1 MPRFSEEFLLFL
13 EDLLAEEKEAFLST
27 IGLGSPSFF
36 RINTL
41 RVDDEKALKLLEEEG
56 FKVLPLEGLPH
67 AYWVL
72 EEPFPLGCSF
82 SHYLGNIYLQDP
94 SSMVPP
100 LVLDPKEGELVLDV
114 ASAPGSKTTQM
125 ASLMGNKGLI
135 LANEPSVKRSKSL
148 SYNLMKLGVINTV
161 VTLLDGNRLGRLY
174 FETFDKVLLDPPC
187 SALGTLKTSLE
198 PLKWWKMKRSE
209 KLSHLQWN
217 LLVSA
222 IKALKPGGIL
232 VYSTCTI
239 VPLENEAL
247 ISKAV
252 KEYGLQIEGIKWDA
266 FKVRPGLKEF
276 RTEKFVEGI
285 ERTIRIYQHEV
296 PGEGF
301 FIAKLRKT
309 QESKPPKERPQLEP
323 LPLVDR
329 WDSKVKSFLD
339 ALVDHFGLP
348 EDLFEGFLFER
359 SKELRLYSLEAK
371 RLSFYKYTHRGLPL
385 ARLEGNFPTL
395 TTVGAQFLSK
405 WATQN
410 VIDLKDPK
418 DLLLFLKH
426 KPLPIEPNRKGQQIV
441 LYKGHPVGWGI
452 ASGGYL
458 KSRAKARKE
467 VRWPFSMNL
476 SLPQKGQGF

>member
-1 MPRFSEEFLLFL
+1 MPQLSEEFLVFL
-13 EDLLAEEKEAFLST
+13 EDLLGEEKGAFLST
-27 IGLGSPSFF
+27 IGLKSPPFF

-41 RVDDEKALKLLEEEG
+41 RTDDEKALKLLEEEG
-56 FKVLPLEGLPH
+56 FKALPLDGLPH
-67 AYWVL
+67 AYSVL

-100 LVLDPKEGELVLDV
+100 LVLEPKEGELVVDV

-135 LANEPSVKRSKSL
+135 LANEVSVKRSKSL
-148 SYNLMKLGVINTV
+148 SYNLMKLGVINAV
-161 VTLLDGNRLGRLY
+161 VTLLDGNRLGKLY

-187 SALGTLKTSLE
+187 SALGTLKTSVE

-247 ISKAV
+247 ISRAV
-252 KEYGLQIEGIKWDA
+252 KEYGLEIEEIRWNA
-266 FKVRPGLKEF
+266 FKARAGLKEF
-276 RTEKFVEGI
+276 RGERFVEGI
-285 ERTIRIYQHEV
+285 ERIIRIYQHEV

-301 FIAKLRKT
+301 FIAKLRKVR
-309 QESKPPKERPQLEP
+309 ENKPPKERPPLEP

-329 WDSKVKSFLD
+329 WDNRVKSFLD
-339 ALVDHFGLP
+339 VLTDHFGLSQ
-348 EDLFEGFLFER
+348 DLFEGFLFER
-359 SKELRLYSLEAK
+359 AKELRIYPLEAK
-371 RLSFYKYTHRGLPL
+371 NMSFYKYSHRGLPL
-385 ARLEGNFPTL
+385 VKLEGSFPIL
-395 TTVGAQFLSK
+395 TTWGAQFLSK
-405 WATQN
+405 WATKN

-418 DLLLFLKH
+418 ELLFFLKH
-426 KPLPIEPNRKGQQIV
+426 KPIPLEPNRKGQQIV
-441 LYKGHPVGWGI
+441 LYKGHPVGYGI

-467 VRWPFSMNL
+467 VRWPFCL
-476 SLPQKGQGF
+476 FPPP

>member
-1 MPRFSEEFLLFL
+1 MPQFSEEFLLFL
-13 EDLLAEEKEAFLST
+13 EDLLGDEKEAFLST
-27 IGLGSPSFF
+27 IGLKSPSFF

-41 RVDDEKALKLLEEEG
+41 RTDDEKALKLLEEEV

-67 AYWVL
+67 AYSVL

-100 LVLDPKEGELVLDV
+100 LVLEPKEGELVLDV

-135 LANEPSVKRSKSL
+135 LANEVSVKRSKSL
-148 SYNLMKLGVINTV
+148 SYNLMKLGVMNAV
-161 VTLLDGNRLGRLY
+161 VTLLDGNRLGKLY

-239 VPLENEAL
+239 VPIENEAL
-247 ISKAV
+247 ISRAV
-252 KEYGLQIEGIKWDA
+252 KEYGLEIEEIKWDV
-266 FKVRPGLKEF
+266 FKVRLGLKEF
-276 RTEKFVEGI
+276 RGERFVEGI

-301 FIAKLRKT
+301 FIAKLRKV
-309 QESKPPKERPQLEP
+309 QENKPPKERPPLKA

-329 WDSKVKSFLD
+329 WDNRVKSFLD
-339 ALVDHFGLP
+339 ALTDHFGLP
-348 EDLFEGFLFER
+348 QDLFEGFLFER
-359 SKELRLYSLEAK
+359 AKELRIYPLEAK
-371 RLSFYKYTHRGLPL
+371 NLFFYKYSHRGLPL
-385 ARLEGNFPTL
+385 VKLEGNFPSL
-395 TTVGAQFLSK
+395 TTWGAQFLSK

-418 DLLLFLKH
+418 ELFFFLKH
-426 KPLPIEPNRKGQQIV
+426 KPIPLEPNRKGQQIV
-441 LYKGHPVGWGI
+441 LYKGYPVGYGI
-452 ASGGYL
+452 AFGGYL

-467 VRWPFSMNL
+467 VRWPFCLYS
-476 SLPQKGQGF
+476 SS

>member
-1 MPRFSEEFLLFL
+1 MPQFSEEFLLFL
-13 EDLLAEEKEAFLST
+13 EDLLGEEKEAFLST
-27 IGLGSPSFF
+27 IGLKSPSFF

-41 RVDDEKALKLLEEEG
+41 RTDDEKALKLLEEEG
-56 FKVLPLEGLPH
+56 FKVLPLDSLPH
-67 AYWVL
+67 AYSAL

-100 LVLDPKEGELVLDV
+100 LVLEPKEGELVLDV

-135 LANEPSVKRSKSL
+135 LANEVSVKRSKSL
-148 SYNLMKLGVINTV
+148 SYNLMKLGVINAV
-161 VTLLDGNRLGRLY
+161 VTLLDGNRLGKLY

-247 ISKAV
+247 ISRAV
-252 KEYGLQIEGIKWDA
+252 KEYGLEMEEIRWEA

-276 RTEKFVEGI
+276 RGERFVDGI

-301 FIAKLRKT
+301 FIAKLRKVR
-309 QESKPPKERPQLEP
+309 ENKPPKERPSLEA

-329 WDSKVKSFLD
+329 WNNRVKSFLD
-339 ALVDHFGLP
+339 ALTDQFGLP
-348 EDLFEGFLFER
+348 QDLFEGFLFER
-359 SKELRLYSLEAK
+359 AKELRIYPLEAK
-371 RLSFYKYTHRGLPL
+371 NLSFYKYSHRGLPL
-385 ARLEGNFPTL
+385 VKLEGNFPTL
-395 TTVGAQFLSK
+395 TTWGAQFLSK

-418 DLLLFLKH
+418 ELLFFLKH
-426 KPLPIEPNRKGQQIV
+426 KPLPLEVNRKGQQIV
-441 LYKGHPVGWGI
+441 LYKGHPVGYGI
-452 ASGGYL
+452 ASDGYL

-467 VRWPFSMNL
+467 VMWPFCLDFFS
-476 SLPQKGQGF
+476 